1 CSRDEPMDIT
11 EAALLDVW

>member
-1 CSRDEPMDIT
+1 CSRDEPTDIT